1 MERLSERLER
11 GEIVVGDGAWGTLL
25 MDRGLKAG
33 ECPEAINLE
42 RPEILVEIA
51 SLYLDAGAEIITTNT
66 FGGSPLKLRS
76 YALDERTEEINR
88 TGVAALRDVVA
99 GRAYL
104 SASVGPTGELLKPFG
119 EREPEELTE
128 GFERQIRALVDSG
141 ADMICVET
149 MTDLTEATLAVK
161 AAKAI
166 APEIPVM
173 ATMTF
178 EATPRGFFTIM
189 GVAVERAAAGLEEAG
204 AAIVG
209 SNCGNGIEK
218 MVEIARQF
226 RACTRLPVAIQAN
239 AGLPEH
245 RGGATVYPETPEFMA
260 DKARELI
267 DLGVSIIG
275 GCCGTHP
282 EHIRRFRKLVDS
294 RQGSGGLT

>member
-1 MERLSERLER
+1 MERLAERLER
-11 GEIVVGDGAWGTLL
+11 GEIVVGDGAWGTML
-25 MDRGLKAG
+25 MDRGLKTG

-42 RPEILVEIA
+42 RREILEQIA
-51 SLYLDAGAEIITTNT
+51 SLYLEAGAELITTNT
-66 FGGSPLKLRS
+66 FGASPLKLRS
-76 YALDERTEEINR
+76 YSLDGRAEEINR
-88 TGVAALRDVVA
+88 AGVAALRGVVA

-119 EREPEELTE
+119 DRDPEELTE
-128 GFERQIRALVDSG
+128 GFERQIRAQVEGG

-189 GVAVERAAAGLEEAG
+189 GVAVEQAAAGLEQAG

-226 RACTRLPVAIQAN
+226 RACSRLPVAIQSN

-245 RGGATVYPETPEFMA
+245 RGGGTVYPETPEFMA

-267 DLGVSIIG
+267 DLGVAVIG

-282 EHIRRFRKLVDS
+282 EHIRALRKLVDS
-294 RQGSGGLT
+294 R